1 MEARPRG
8 AVKRWDLSDSAGGP
22 AKPATRSGRPEATI
36 RDVASAAGVGR
47 QTVSNVLNG
56 HGRVGADARERVLAA
71 IARLDYQPHQAARSL
86 RSRRT
91 RQVAYVMPREQLEP
105 ANLILQQ
112 YLQALAGA
120 AAQRHYDVLI
130 VRPSRD
136 PRTEIRRLIGS
147 RSVDAFLLSELQPDD
162 PRAVLLA
169 EAGMPFAGFGR
180 TGPALPQCWVDID
193 NRLATMQAVE
203 HVTATGRRDL
213 AYVGYRTSSTW
224 DVARQAGFL
233 AGVAACGL
241 DADQAKLVLTDHAGA
256 RRRIRSL
263 LTSPR
268 PDAIVTSSD
277 RLAAVVYGVAAELRL
292 RVGADLAV
300 TGFDGTVAA
309 GLIQPS
315 LTSVTIPVD
324 EIARRVLDRALR
336 QVGTG
341 PDQLPGQIVPALLRL
356 GDSTGTA
363 GPAGTAGATGPAGAG
378 PWALDAAASPAHA
391 EVALPWKRFHGQPAV
406 PKGGSLPGLRRV
418 TIADVAEAAGVG
430 VGTVSR
436 VMNGSAQVTEPT
448 VQAVRA
454 AADRLG
460 YRRNHAA
467 AALVRGTPRTV
478 AVMVTY
484 LTRPQTV
491 VRLAG
496 ALAVLEQQGYD
507 TIVCNVESPAERDRQ
522 QADLLRTHRTDGV
535 LAISLPLSRAQ
546 AGQFTRAGVALVTVD
561 CAVQGVPHCVVD
573 DVAGGMLG
581 TGHLTG
587 LGHRRIGFIGDEVAA
602 PPAGLGFTSSARRQR
617 GYRQA
622 LAAAGLAPDAA
633 LIRLGPHSAAAAAE
647 LAAELLKS
655 PQPPTAI
662 FAASDTQ
669 AIGALAA
676 ADRLGVAVPG
686 ELSLVGFDDIESAS
700 LLGLST
706 VAQPL
711 ARSGSDGARRLCALL
726 RGERVSPLRQELA
739 LELVTRTSSGPAPA
753 TAGRTEPDRR

>member
-1 MEARPRG
+1 
-8 AVKRWDLSDSAGGP
+8 
-22 AKPATRSGRPEATI
+22 
-36 RDVASAAGVGR
+36 VASAAGVGR

-56 HGRVGADARERVLAA
+56 RGRVGADARERVLAA
-71 IARLDYQPHQAARSL
+71 IARLDYQPHQGARSL

-91 RQVAYVMPREQLEP
+91 RQIAYVMPREQLEP

-112 YLQALAGA
+112 FLQALAGA

-136 PRTEIRRLIGS
+136 PRAEIRRLIGG
-147 RSVDAFLLSELQPDD
+147 RSVDAFVLSELQPDD
-162 PRAVLLA
+162 QRAALLA

-193 NRLATMQAVE
+193 NRLATMQAVD
-203 HVTATGRRDL
+203 HVVAAGRQDL
-213 AYVGYRTSSTW
+213 AYVGYRSASSW

-233 AGVAACGL
+233 AGLTACGL
-241 DADQAKLVLTDHAGA
+241 DPDQAKLVLTDNASA

-292 RVGADLAV
+292 RIGADLAV
-300 TGFDGTVAA
+300 TGFDGSVAA
-309 GLIQPS
+309 SLLQPS
-315 LTSVTIPVD
+315 LTSVTIPVE

-336 QVGTG
+336 QVGAG
-341 PDQLPGQIVPALLRL
+341 PDQLPGEIVPATLRV
-356 GDSTGTA
+356 GGSTGA
-363 GPAGTAGATGPAGAG
+363 ASADSG
-378 PWALDAAASPAHA
+378 ALDAATSPAHTGGA
-391 EVALPWKRFHGQPAV
+391 ELWKRFHGEPAA
-406 PKGGSLPGLRRV
+406 PKGGQMPASRRV
-418 TIADVAEAAGVG
+418 TIADVAAAAGVG

-436 VMNGSAQVTEPT
+436 VLNGSAQVTEAT
-448 VQAVRA
+448 VLAVRTA
-454 AADRLG
+454 AEGLG
-460 YRRNHAA
+460 YRRSHAA
-467 AALVRGTPRTV
+467 AALVRGTPHTV

-484 LTRPQTV
+484 LTRPSTV

-522 QADLLRTHRTDGV
+522 RAELLRTHRTDGV
-535 LAISLPLSRAQ
+535 LAVSLPLSRPEA
-546 AGQFTRAGVALVTVD
+546 AQFTRAGVALVTVD
-561 CAVQGVPHCVVD
+561 SAVAGVPHCVVD
-573 DVAGGMLG
+573 DVAGGMLA
-581 TGHLTG
+581 TSHLTG

-622 LAAAGLAPDAA
+622 LAVTGIASEAA
-633 LIRLGPHSAAAAAE
+633 LVRLGPHSAAAAAE

-669 AIGALAA
+669 AMGVLAA
-676 ADRLGVAVPG
+676 ADRLGVAVPD
-686 ELSLVGFDDIESAS
+686 ELSVVGFDDIESAS

-706 VAQPL
+706 IAQPL
-711 ARSGSDGARRLCALL
+711 ARSGSDGARMLCALL
-726 RGERVSPLRQELA
+726 RGERVSPLRHELA
-739 LELVTRTSSGPAPA
+739 LDLVARRSSAPVPGAARRTDPHI
-753 TAGRTEPDRR
+753 R